1 MLDIAHAFD
10 RTRVRGEMLEMTTR
24 MTTRTSTVTDVR
36 AASGPAPLT
45 EVPSQVGRADRG
57 AVGLLSPGAVRPV
70 SPWAPSAPGLP
81 TRPAGRRD
89 ARRPAGRPGALV
101 TPLVRPVPAS
111 GRVGAEAAARGHARA
126 VVLSRRRTVATVVL
140 GGFLLGLVVLA
151 VRLGGVAADAPSG
164 PVPVGSAVVVVAPG
178 ETLIDVAHRA
188 APTADTDAVVA
199 RIRTDNHLVGS
210 TVVAGR
216 PLVVPTGS

>member
-1 MLDIAHAFD
+1 
-10 RTRVRGEMLEMTTR
+10 MTTR

-36 AASGPAPLT
+36 AASGPAPLAQ
-45 EVPSQVGRADRG
+45 VPSQVGRADRG
-57 AVGLLSPGAVRPV
+57 TVGVLSPGAARPV

-111 GRVGAEAAARGHARA
+111 GRVGAEAAARGQARA
-126 VVLSRRRTVATVVL
+126 VVLRRRRTVATVVL
-140 GGFLLGLVVLA
+140 GVLLLGLVVLA
-151 VRLGGVAADAPSG
+151 VRLDGAAAGDAPSG
-164 PVPVGSAVVVVAPG
+164 PVPAGSAVVVVAPG

-188 APTADTDAVVA
+188 APAADTDAVVA

-216 PLVVPTGS
+216 PLVVPAGS